1 MGKSPTDDARK
12 RRCVDRRL
20 RQSVRFA
27 RILKLLE
34 LLQGRDRHDTES
46 LAMELEVGRLT
57 D

>member
-34 LLQGRDRHDTES
+34 LLQRRDRHDTMS
-46 LAMELEVGRLT
+46 LATELEVGRLT